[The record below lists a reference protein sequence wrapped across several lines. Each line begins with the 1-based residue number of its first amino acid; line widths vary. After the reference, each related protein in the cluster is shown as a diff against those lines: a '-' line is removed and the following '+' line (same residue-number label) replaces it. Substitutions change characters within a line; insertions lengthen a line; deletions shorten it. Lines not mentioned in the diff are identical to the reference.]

1 MELYLVRYFV
11 TIVDHGTV
19 AKAAHILY
27 VSQPSLNQAVQT
39 LENRLGTVL
48 FDRAGG
54 RWELTAAG
62 RRFEVAARRI
72 LADVEQAKSA
82 VAQVRELHAGGVD
95 VAVNADF
102 RIDPLVPVIARF
114 RERYPAL
121 WVRVVDVA
129 APAGVTSALR
139 AGEAE
144 IGVAELSDE
153 QQKFTEIPVGTQ
165 ELVLAAAPELL
176 GGLTGSVPRERVRSL
191 PLVIDHG
198 DRTTKALLAD
208 MIDTDAK
215 NVAVDC
221 AHPPAIW
228 ALVNRG
234 VGATVLSRGLAAQ
247 QLPGARVL
255 SLDPPLHRQWGLVT
269 RAECVVAGG
278 GRIRRRGRR
287 PAQRDNSASGKVSGA
302 WRSDRRNTSW
312 PSSTTRG

>member
-19 AKAAHILY
+19 AKAAQVLY
-27 VSQPSLNQAVQT
+27 VSQPSLNQAVHS

-54 RWELTAAG
+54 RLELTAAG
-62 RRFEVAARRI
+62 RRFEIAARRI

-82 VAQVRELHAGGVD
+82 VAQVRELQAGGVD
-95 VAVNADF
+95 IAVAADF

-114 RERYPAL
+114 RERYPSL

-129 APAGVTSALR
+129 APAGVTAALR
-139 AGEAE
+139 NGEAE
-144 IGVAELSDE
+144 IGMAELSDE
-153 QQKFTEIPVGTQ
+153 QQKFTEIPVDTQ
-165 ELVLAAAPELL
+165 ELVLAAVPELL
-176 GGLTGSVPRERVRSL
+176 AGLTGPVPRERVRSL

-234 VGATVLSRGLAAQ
+234 VGATVLPRGLAAQ
-247 QLPGARVL
+247 QLPDARVL
-255 SLDPPLHRQWGLVT
+255 ALDPPLHRRWGLVT
-269 RAECVVAGG
+269 RPSALSPAAAAFVAAAVD
-278 GRIRRRGRR
+278 R
-287 PAQRDNSASGKVSGA
+287 PTATSA
-302 WRSDRRNTSW
+302 RSER
-312 PSSTTRG
+312 

>member
-19 AKAAHILY
+19 AKAAQVLY
-27 VSQPSLNQAVQT
+27 VSQPSLNQAVHT

-48 FDRAGG
+48 FDRVGG
-54 RWELTAAG
+54 RCELTAAG
-62 RRFEVAARRI
+62 RRFEIAARRI

-82 VAQVRELHAGGVD
+82 VAQVRELQAGGVD
-95 VAVNADF
+95 IAVAADF
-102 RIDPLVPVIARF
+102 RIDPLVPVVTRL
-114 RERYPAL
+114 RERYPSL

-129 APAGVTSALR
+129 APAGVTAALR

-144 IGVAELSDE
+144 IGVAEMSDE

-176 GGLTGSVPRERVRSL
+176 AGLTGPVPRERVRSL

-208 MIDTDAK
+208 MIGTDAK
-215 NVAVDC
+215 NVVVDC

-234 VGATVLSRGLAAQ
+234 VGATVLPRGLAAQ

-255 SLDPPLHRQWGLVT
+255 TLDPPLRRRWGLVT
-269 RAECVVAGG
+269 RPSALSPAAAAFVAAAVD
-278 GRIRRRGRR
+278 R
-287 PAQRDNSASGKVSGA
+287 PTATISKTER
-302 WRSDRRNTSW
+302 
-312 PSSTTRG
+312 